1 MANVVNNYVEALYY
15 STNNS
20 LDRTQIEKD
29 LQKFVEISNDNS
41 NLKKVLK
48 DPRIENEVKFQIID
62 GIVGKENKL
71 LSNFLKLLVKEK
83 RVDLIEGMLL
93 EYEKLMRNSKKEL
106 FIKIIVSS
114 EIDDNQIEKIVQKFK
129 DIYKVNAVKY
139 VIEINKEI
147 LGGIKVVVGRDY
159 NDNELNFKAL
169 QNVSLNK
176 VIYLSKIIS
185 DGIIKCIE
193 Y

>member
-29 LQKFVEISNDNS
+29 LQKFVKISNDNS
-41 NLKKVLK
+41 NLKKILK
-48 DPRIENEVKFQIID
+48 DPRIEEKTKFEIID
-62 GIVGKENKL
+62 GIVGKENVL
-71 LSNFLKLLVKEK
+71 LSNFLKLLIKEK
-83 RVDLIEGMLL
+83 RIDLIEKMLL
-93 EYEKLMRNSKKEL
+93 EYEKMMRDSKKEL

-114 EIDDNQIEKIVQKFK
+114 EIDDNQIDKIIQKFK

-147 LGGIKVVVGRDY
+147 LGGIKVVVGNTVYDASIRRQLDQI
-159 NDNELNFKAL
+159 F
-169 QNVSLNK
+169 
-176 VIYLSKIIS
+176 
-185 DGIIKCIE
+185 
-193 Y
+193 

>member
-83 RVDLIEGMLL
+83 RVNLIEGMLL

-147 LGGIKVVVGRDY
+147 LGGIKVVVGNTVYDASIRRQLDQI
-159 NDNELNFKAL
+159 F
-169 QNVSLNK
+169 
-176 VIYLSKIIS
+176 
-185 DGIIKCIE
+185 
-193 Y
+193 

>member
-62 GIVGKENKL
+62 GIVQWF
-71 LSNFLKLLVKEK
+71 S
-83 RVDLIEGMLL
+83 
-93 EYEKLMRNSKKEL
+93 EL
-106 FIKIIVSS
+106 PRK
-114 EIDDNQIEKIVQKFK
+114 NLAMAFK
-129 DIYKVNAVKY
+129 
-139 VIEINKEI
+139 
-147 LGGIKVVVGRDY
+147 Y
-159 NDNELNFKAL
+159 N
-169 QNVSLNK
+169 
-176 VIYLSKIIS
+176 
-185 DGIIKCIE
+185 
-193 Y
+193 